1 MKRLIAVLCA
11 ALMLLA
17 AGVAA
22 AAARVPVYRVG
33 YTPTPGFFTR
43 AQDGSCHGSGYAY
56 LEELSLYAGCRFDYV
71 ELPLGQEFDRLRAGE
86 VDILIGSS
94 GRPFSDLLYSHHDI
108 ARPALE
114 LSLSD
119 NAQRDLADTPP
130 HRLFRQDPYG
140 DGAARLP
147 RALLPRRGL
156 HARPL
161 PEPPRDG

>member
-1 MKRLIAVLCA
+1 MSKFLRAFF
-11 ALMLLA
+11 ALLLLLA
-17 AGVAA
+17 AALPARAA
-22 AAARVPVYRVG
+22 VPVYRVG

-43 AQDGSCHGSGYAY
+43 AQDGSYRGSGYAY

-71 ELPLGQEFDRLRAGE
+71 ELPLGQAFDRLRAGD
-86 VDILIGSS
+86 VDILVGSS
-94 GRPFSDLLYSHHDI
+94 GTPFSDLLYSHHDI

-119 NAQRDLADTPP
+119 HAQRDLTDTPRIAYFAKL
-130 HRLFRQDPYG
+130 HTEKALRASL
-140 DGAARLP
+140 ARFFP
-147 RALLPRRGL
+147 QRGL

>member
-1 MKRLIAVLCA
+1 MRYLLRALCT
-11 ALMLLA
+11 LLLLLA
-17 AGVAA
+17 AAAPACAA
-22 AAARVPVYRVG
+22 AAVYRVG

-43 AQDGSCHGSGYAY
+43 TQDGSFHGSGYAY

-86 VDILIGSS
+86 VDVLVGGS
-94 GRPFSDLLYSHHDI
+94 GMPFPDLLYSHHDI

-119 NAQRDLADTPP
+119 HAQRNLADTPRIAYFAKL
-130 HRLFRQDPYG
+130 HTEKALRASL
-140 DGAARLP
+140 ARFFP
-147 RALLPRRGL
+147 QRGL